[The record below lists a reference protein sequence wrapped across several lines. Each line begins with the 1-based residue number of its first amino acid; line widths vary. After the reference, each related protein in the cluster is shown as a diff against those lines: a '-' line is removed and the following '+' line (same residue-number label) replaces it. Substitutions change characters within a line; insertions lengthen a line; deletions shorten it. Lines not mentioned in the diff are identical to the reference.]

1 MEQNKESSQP
11 ATDGSTEVVRHGRMA
26 GHGPKAD
33 AGAVLAATRFPLL
46 RRISITSLLATLITA
61 TLLIFLYR
69 QDQLAEH
76 EQIATQEN
84 EKTAIHLI
92 QLMNE
97 QITAYVAATAGLDT
111 LALRANPGIAPF
123 NATLDT
129 VREHDILKLK
139 LYNSSGV
146 TIFSS
151 VPDDIGGTSR
161 NPEIPKK
168 AMASGTQ
175 HRLEFRDTFRTPA
188 GDVRDRNILATY
200 VPLTHAE
207 KRIGVLEIYADITP
221 SFDRIY
227 AKTVNIALI
236 IFGAFAA
243 LYATLFLSAF
253 RADRAIAEWQQTVAD
268 NNRKLTESEARLWT
282 TINSALDAVISIDAE
297 SRLIGFNPAAEAM
310 FGWRRAE
317 VIGRTM
323 TELLIPE
330 RHRSNHQNGVDRY
343 IKTGETH
350 ILNRRIEITA
360 LRRDGTEFPI
370 ELTITPIREGDRII
384 FTAYIRDITEHKRV
398 EEAQQEALHRL
409 QLITSQVP
417 GAVYQFLLRPDGS
430 YCLPFASNAIRG
442 LFRVSP
448 EELREDASRLFA
460 AIHPDDHG
468 DTLASIEAS
477 ARDLTPWHHE
487 FRVKFDDGTMLWLQ
501 GDSHPQR
508 EADGSTLWHG
518 FITDIT
524 GRKQAEEELRESR
537 AFHQSVTEAMGE
549 IGIGLFIVD
558 TDYRV
563 RYMNAVMKEWF
574 GDQTGRTCY
583 SSIGG
588 ATGQCA
594 HCQIEQVLIEKAT
607 TRYTPVMPDGRAFD
621 IIATPIQNRDGTI
634 SKLEVIRDVTEH
646 RLAEQELRIAAK
658 AFESQEGMFIT
669 SANGIIERVNKAF
682 IEITGYSA
690 EEVVGKTA
698 AILKSG
704 RHDAAFYQAVRNAL
718 ESDGYWQG
726 EIWNRRKN
734 GEIYPEWQTISAVRG
749 ANEQVTHYVSAFADI
764 SQRKQSEEQIH
775 SLAFYDP
782 LTQLP
787 NRRLLL
793 DRLHQAL
800 ALSVRT
806 DRQGALLF
814 IDLDNFKSIND
825 TQGHAVGDLL
835 LIEVAKRLQGCIR
848 EGDTTA
854 RLGGDEFVVLLE
866 DLDEDEQAAAA
877 QAEAVGEKIR
887 EILAQPC
894 LINGHEHHST
904 ASIGITLFRGPVRT
918 MEEMLKRADVAL
930 YQAKADGRNTVRFF
944 DPAMQTAVSA
954 RVALESDL
962 RRAVSEQ
969 EQFLLYYQ
977 PQVDSSGRMIGA
989 EALVRWRHPERGMV
1003 SPADFIPL
1011 AEESGL
1017 ILPLGHWVMATACEQ
1032 LAAWAAQPEMAHLT
1046 LAVNVSAKQ
1055 FNLPTFV
1062 EEVLALVDYFG
1073 VNPARLKLEITESL
1087 LLDNVN
1093 DIIAK
1098 MTALKTRGISF
1109 SMDDFGTGYSS
1120 LSYLKRLPLYQLKI
1134 DQSFVRDVLTD
1145 PNDAAIAKII
1155 ISLAKSMNLAVI
1167 AEGVETEAQRKF
1179 LELNDCHA
1187 FQGYLFSKP
1196 VPVKEFEQLIAKYA

>member
-1 MEQNKESSQP
+1 MKQDKESSQP
-11 ATDGSTEVVRHGRMA
+11 AADGSAVLVRHARMA
-26 GHGPKAD
+26 GHGQKAD
-33 AGAVLAATRFPLL
+33 AGAALAATRFPLL

-76 EQIATQEN
+76 EQIAAQEN

-92 QLMNE
+92 QLMNG

-111 LALRANPGIAPF
+111 RALRTNPGIAPF
-123 NATLDT
+123 NAILNT

-139 LYNSSGV
+139 LYNPSGI

-161 NPEIPKK
+161 NPEMPKK
-168 AMASGTQ
+168 ALASGTQ

-236 IFGAFAA
+236 IFGVFAA

-253 RADRAIAEWQQTVAD
+253 RADRAIAEWQKTVAD
-268 NNRKLTESEARLWT
+268 NNRKLTESEARLWA

-330 RHRSNHQNGVDRY
+330 RHRSSHQNGIGRY
-343 IKTGETH
+343 IKTGETLT
-350 ILNRRIEITA
+350 LNRRFEITA
-360 LRRDGTEFPI
+360 LRRDGAEFPI
-370 ELTITPIREGDRII
+370 ELTITPIREGERVI
-384 FTAYIRDITEHKRV
+384 FTAYIRDITEHKRA

-430 YCLPFASNAIRG
+430 YCLPFASDAIRG
-442 LFRVSP
+442 LFRASP

-460 AIHPDDHG
+460 AIHPNDLDG
-468 DTLASIEAS
+468 TLASIEAS

-487 FRVKFDDGTMLWLQ
+487 FRVKFDDGTMRWLQ
-501 GDSHPQR
+501 GDSQPQR

-558 TDYRV
+558 ADYRV

-588 ATGQCA
+588 ATEQCA

-669 SANGIIERVNKAF
+669 SANGTIERVNKAF

-698 AILKSG
+698 AIFKSG
-704 RHDAAFYQAVRNAL
+704 RHDAAFYQAIRNAL
-718 ESDGYWQG
+718 EGDGYWQG

-734 GEIYPEWQTISAVRG
+734 GEI
-749 ANEQVTHYVSAFADI
+749 
-764 SQRKQSEEQIH
+764 
-775 SLAFYDP
+775 
-782 LTQLP
+782 
-787 NRRLLL
+787 
-793 DRLHQAL
+793 
-800 ALSVRT
+800 
-806 DRQGALLF
+806 
-814 IDLDNFKSIND
+814 
-825 TQGHAVGDLL
+825 
-835 LIEVAKRLQGCIR
+835 
-848 EGDTTA
+848 
-854 RLGGDEFVVLLE
+854 
-866 DLDEDEQAAAA
+866 
-877 QAEAVGEKIR
+877 
-887 EILAQPC
+887 
-894 LINGHEHHST
+894 
-904 ASIGITLFRGPVRT
+904 
-918 MEEMLKRADVAL
+918 
-930 YQAKADGRNTVRFF
+930 
-944 DPAMQTAVSA
+944 
-954 RVALESDL
+954 
-962 RRAVSEQ
+962 
-969 EQFLLYYQ
+969 
-977 PQVDSSGRMIGA
+977 
-989 EALVRWRHPERGMV
+989 
-1003 SPADFIPL
+1003 
-1011 AEESGL
+1011 
-1017 ILPLGHWVMATACEQ
+1017 
-1032 LAAWAAQPEMAHLT
+1032 
-1046 LAVNVSAKQ
+1046 
-1055 FNLPTFV
+1055 
-1062 EEVLALVDYFG
+1062 
-1073 VNPARLKLEITESL
+1073 
-1087 LLDNVN
+1087 
-1093 DIIAK
+1093 
-1098 MTALKTRGISF
+1098 
-1109 SMDDFGTGYSS
+1109 
-1120 LSYLKRLPLYQLKI
+1120 
-1134 DQSFVRDVLTD
+1134 
-1145 PNDAAIAKII
+1145 
-1155 ISLAKSMNLAVI
+1155 
-1167 AEGVETEAQRKF
+1167 
-1179 LELNDCHA
+1179 
-1187 FQGYLFSKP
+1187 
-1196 VPVKEFEQLIAKYA
+1196 